1 MFQGCHLLQTVKTEI
16 ISPYM
21 HMFITSQHRGLE
33 INHLLFGSGLRFLPI
48 FLGCFPSGQRATQSN
63 NNPRVE
69 QTLPPSV
76 CQPPRIITTSSVSAE
91 PSTAS
96 LSISP
101 ARSLSL
107 SLIWVIHEIFVIL
120 TLISEMLKGAP
131 VRLITYISPCH
142 CNMYANDAPTL

>member
-107 SLIWVIHEIFVIL
+107 SLIWVIHEIFIAAL
-120 TLISEMLKGAP
+120 HHIRHSDINFRNAQGGSSASDNLHKSMSL
-131 VRLITYISPCH
+131 
-142 CNMYANDAPTL
+142 